1 MNVPVCVGC
10 AQASC
15 IIRILIDFNSGLTGA
30 IDGAIDGALVGGLM
44 GAAFG
49 NIAPNISVKLKKKP
63 LPTKL
68 LSAELK
74 KTTSMFY
81 KFNMIRIILLMTLV
95 FSFIVLTTA
104 QFGYNYGGYNGF
116 GGGYGTGAVI
126 GAIDG
131 ALIGAVDGALIGSMV
146 GKK

>member
-1 MNVPVCVGC
+1 MLLIPTGFIVRTH
-10 AQASC
+10 
-15 IIRILIDFNSGLTGA
+15 II
-30 IDGAIDGALVGGLM
+30 ALRFFSSSLY
-44 GAAFG
+44 
-49 NIAPNISVKLKKKP
+49 LQ
-63 LPTKL
+63 
-68 LSAELK
+68 